1 MINEMKLNFITLPLQ
16 VEVKG
21 IFEQALLFNQRSQ
34 LRLSCQTKSDPNAK
48 IFFSLK

>member
-21 IFEQALLFNQRSQ
+21 IFKQALLFNQRAQ
-34 LRLSCQTKSDPNAK
+34 LR
-48 IFFSLK
+48 